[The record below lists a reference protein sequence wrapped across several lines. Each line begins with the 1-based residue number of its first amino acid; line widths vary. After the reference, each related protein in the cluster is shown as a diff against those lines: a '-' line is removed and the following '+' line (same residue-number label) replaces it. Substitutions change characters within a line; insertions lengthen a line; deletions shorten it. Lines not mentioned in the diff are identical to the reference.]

1 MKRWLP
7 MLLAAVLALGCA
19 GCAKRQTVTVYRI
32 AKEGTALMETE
43 AVTVPDGTDP
53 VQAAIDALG
62 AAPGD
67 STCFNPVRGWLTL
80 GGYRIDDAGTLWL
93 TVTGSDTVSG
103 IVRTQALACL
113 VLTGTAVLLCIAL
126 TAHFRTFA
134 PVARTM
140 EQLEPMTANDLA
152 LTDPATDT
160 QS

>member
-7 MLLAAVLALGCA
+7 LLLTLALALGCA
-19 GCAKRQTVTVYRI
+19 GCARRQTVTVYRI
-32 AKEGTALMETE
+32 AKEGAALLQTETI
-43 AVTVPDGTDP
+43 TVPDGTDP
-53 VQAAIDALG
+53 VQVMIDALG

-93 TVTGSDTVSG
+93 TVTRSDTASG

-113 VLTGTAVLLCIAL
+113 VLSGTALDGVSAVGLEDTAL
-126 TAHFRTFA
+126 YA
-134 PVARTM
+134 P
-140 EQLEPMTANDLA
+140 LTANDLA
-152 LTDPATDT
+152 LTDPATDA

>member
-7 MLLAAVLALGCA
+7 LLLALTLALGCA

-32 AKEGTALMETE
+32 AKEGAALMETE

-67 STCFNPVRGWLTL
+67 STCFNPVRGWLTV
-80 GGYRIDDAGTLWL
+80 GSYRIDDAGTLWL

-113 VLTGTAVLLCIAL
+113 VLTGTALDGVSAVGLEETDGDVL
-126 TAHFRTFA
+126 H
-134 PVARTM
+134 
-140 EQLEPMTANDLA
+140 EPMTADDLA

-160 QS
+160 QT

>member
-7 MLLAAVLALGCA
+7 LLLAAVLALGCT

-32 AKEGTALMETE
+32 AKEGAALLETE
-43 AVTVPDGTDP
+43 TITVPDGTDP
-53 VQAAIDALG
+53 VQVAIDSLG
-62 AAPGD
+62 VAPSG

-93 TVTGSDTVSG
+93 TVTGSDTASG

-113 VLTGTAVLLCIAL
+113 VLTGTALDGVSAVGLED
-126 TAHFRTFA
+126 TDGDVFH
-134 PVARTM
+134 
-140 EQLEPMTANDLA
+140 EPMTADDLA
-152 LTDPATDT
+152 LTDPATGT

>member
-7 MLLAAVLALGCA
+7 LLLALALALGCA

-32 AKEGTALMETE
+32 AKEGAALLETE
-43 AVTVPDGTDP
+43 TITVPDGTDP
-53 VQAAIDALG
+53 VQV
-62 AAPGD
+62 APSG

-93 TVTGSDTVSG
+93 TVTDSDTASG

-113 VLTGTAVLLCIAL
+113 VLTGTALDGVSAVGLED
-126 TAHFRTFA
+126 TDGDVFH
-134 PVARTM
+134 
-140 EQLEPMTANDLA
+140 EPMTADDLA
-152 LTDPATDT
+152 LTDPATGT